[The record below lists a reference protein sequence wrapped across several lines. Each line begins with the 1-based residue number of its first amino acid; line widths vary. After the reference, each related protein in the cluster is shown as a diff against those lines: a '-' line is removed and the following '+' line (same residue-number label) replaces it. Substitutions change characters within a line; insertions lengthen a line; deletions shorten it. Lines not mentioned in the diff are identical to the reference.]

1 MNTEGPTERPSNSL
15 SPLGNRVETKFLTS
29 SDLLELQ
36 EELKDRNQHKRGND
50 GFERPLYVSP
60 LTWDQVEMI
69 VNELIARR
77 HEDRKKNG
85 N

>member
-1 MNTEGPTERPSNSL
+1 MLHEG
-15 SPLGNRVETKFLTS
+15 LGIVAEDCKDKRKAMETKFIAS
-29 SDLLELQ
+29 SDLLTFR
-36 EELKDRNQHKRGND
+36 EELKDRSQYKRGKD

-60 LTWDQVEMI
+60 LTWEQVEMI

>member
-1 MNTEGPTERPSNSL
+1 M
-15 SPLGNRVETKFLTS
+15 ETKFIGS
-29 SDLLELQ
+29 ADLLELR
-36 EELKDRNQHKRGND
+36 EELKDRSQHKRGKD
-50 GFERPLYVSP
+50 GFERPIYVSP
-60 LTWDQVEMI
+60 LTWDQIEMI